1 MALQRRELLAL
12 AGVAL
17 AAAGAGFAVG
27 PWLSRGAPGDT
38 RALAAAR
45 FSDPLG
51 GKRSL
56 AEWRGKVLVLNFW
69 ATWCAPCREEIPML
83 VAARERYARSGVE
96 ILGIAI
102 DTAAKV
108 TEYVAQ
114 MKIPYPILLAGAD
127 GLELMRNL
135 GNQASGLPFTVLV
148 DRAGQPAARKL
159 GALRREDLDSMLA
172 GLLAHR
178 PAQGVGGSSDVVAKS
193 G

>member
-1 MALQRRELLAL
+1 MLAL

-17 AAAGAGFAVG
+17 AATGAGFAVG
-27 PWLSRGAPGDT
+27 PWLLRRTSGDV
-38 RALAAAR
+38 RALAGAR
-45 FSDPLG
+45 FNDLLG
-51 GKRSL
+51 GTRSL
-56 AEWRGKVLVLNFW
+56 AEWRGKVVVLNFW

-83 VAARERYARSGVE
+83 VAARERYAGSGVE

-148 DRAGQPAARKL
+148 DRAGRPAARKL
-159 GALRREDLDSMLA
+159 GALRQEDLDSMLA
-172 GLLAHR
+172 GLLAHESGR
-178 PAQGVGGSSDVVAKS
+178 GPAENRDVVAKS